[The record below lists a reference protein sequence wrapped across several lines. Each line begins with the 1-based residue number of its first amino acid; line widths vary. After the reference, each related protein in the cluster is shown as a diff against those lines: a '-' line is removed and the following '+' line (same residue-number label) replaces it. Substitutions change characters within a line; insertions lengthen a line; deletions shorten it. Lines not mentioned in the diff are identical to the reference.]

1 AALLLASRLRVRL
14 GAAAPRPGWSAILP
28 LLLLALGV
36 WRFFPASEY
45 VIGGKDP
52 GTYINEGIQIAQ
64 RGTLVLHDPLVSDLP
79 EAGKQLFFP
88 RGLDRNYEALRF
100 MGFFVLNVHDGAVV
114 GQFPHFFPASVA
126 VAY

>member
-45 VIGGKDP
+45 IIGGKDP

-64 RGTLVLHDPLVSDLP
+64 RGTIVIRDDTVAAVP
-79 EAGKQLFFP
+79 EFARDLFFP
-88 RGLDRNYEALRF
+88 SHDDPDYYSNRF
-100 MGFFVLNVHDGAVV
+100 MGFF
-114 GQFPHFFPASVA
+114 
-126 VAY
+126 